1 MLYDSYCEKW
11 RINGKFAYSKK
22 DFTIWEIE
30 GWSQSAFDDVARV
43 RIQRWPTGTDAY
55 VLTIEELCDKFYTL
69 SEYKEFYEE
78 HKDCIVNAPY
88 EVINDPHDDIHD
100 EKLTFI
106 HLISDSLFLYKYEYV
121 DSDGHHDHLI
131 KLPSKE
137 LSKYE
142 NNKSSL
148 FDMVHGLVLYLE
160 QPINEW

>member
-1 MLYDSYCEKW
+1 MFTEYD
-11 RINGKFAYSKK
+11 RFAYSKK

-30 GWSQSAFDDVARV
+30 GWSQSAFDNVARV
-43 RIQRWPTGTDAY
+43 RIQRWPTGTDAHI
-55 VLTIEELCDKFYTL
+55 LTIEELCDKFYTL
-69 SEYKEFYEE
+69 AEYKEFYEE
-78 HKDCIVNAPY
+78 HKGCIVNAPY
-88 EVINDPHDDIHD
+88 EVINDPYD

-106 HLISDSLFLYKYEYV
+106 QLISDELFLYKYEYV

>member
-1 MLYDSYCEKW
+1 MFTEYD
-11 RINGKFAYSKK
+11 RFAYSKK

-30 GWSQSAFDDVARV
+30 GWSQSAFDNVARV
-43 RIQRWPTGTDAY
+43 RIQRWPTGTDAHI
-55 VLTIEELCDKFYTL
+55 LTIEVLCDKFYTL
-69 SEYKEFYEE
+69 AEYKEFYEE

-88 EVINDPHDDIHD
+88 EVINDPYD

-106 HLISDSLFLYKYEYV
+106 QLISDELFLYKYEYV